1 MLAPAADYAANGFV
15 VTEIVSDDWKGA
27 EKSFQEFPNAAKT
40 YLQDGKAPRFGQVF
54 RNPDLAQ
61 TLEILM
67 RDGAEAYYEGEIAER
82 IARYSRER
90 GGYLTLKD
98 LKEHRADWVEPVSTS
113 YRGYD
118 IWEIPPNGQGISAL
132 QMLNML
138 ENFDIPSLQP
148 NSAEHLH
155 LFLEAKKLAFED
167 RSIYYAD
174 MEHAEVPVAKLIDR
188 EYGKER
194 AKRINPKQAA
204 LDIQPGSLD
213 GSSDTTYLCAADQ
226 DGNMISLIQSIYYGW
241 GSMEVPTGL
250 GFCMQNRGRA
260 YHLNPEHRNTLE
272 PHKRPFHTIIPG
284 FMTRDAQPL
293 LAFGVMGGDFQP
305 QGHVQILM
313 NIIDFGMSPQQ
324 AGEQPRV
331 EHNGSSQPWGGKI
344 ENGGTIS
351 LEAGIDHEV
360 MQKLVEMGHKI
371 DTYGTGRF
379 GGYQAIWRENE
390 PRRYLAGSE
399 PRKDGCA
406 LGY

>member
-188 EYGKER
+188 NMGKNGQR
-194 AKRINPKQAA
+194 
-204 LDIQPGSLD
+204 GSTPNRLH
-213 GSSDTTYLCAADQ
+213 SIYSPAHWTVPPIPPILCAADQ

-241 GSMEVPTGL
+241 GSMEVPTGT

-272 PHKRPFHTIIPG
+272 PRASIPYHHSG

-293 LAFGVMGGDFQP
+293 LAFGVMGGDFASGTRP
-305 QGHVQILM
+305 DTH
-313 NIIDFGMSPQQ
+313 
-324 AGEQPRV
+324 
-331 EHNGSSQPWGGKI
+331 EHNRFRHVTPAGG
-344 ENGGTIS
+344 
-351 LEAGIDHEV
+351 
-360 MQKLVEMGHKI
+360 
-371 DTYGTGRF
+371 
-379 GGYQAIWRENE
+379 
-390 PRRYLAGSE
+390 
-399 PRKDGCA
+399 
-406 LGY
+406 